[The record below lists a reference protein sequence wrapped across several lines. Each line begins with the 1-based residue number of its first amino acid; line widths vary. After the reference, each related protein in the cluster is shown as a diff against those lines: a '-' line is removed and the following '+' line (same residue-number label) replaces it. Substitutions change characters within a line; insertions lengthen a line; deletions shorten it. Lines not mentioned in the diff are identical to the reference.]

1 MKKLKSQ
8 EENKP
13 LLFLSSFSPPTLS
26 HLYQIQMPSLEV
38 HEGQRNLSPGTERE
52 NPRALKSSR
61 DIVKRGVL
69 KYNPI
74 KVPYALSGSPL
85 NMDPILN
92 TKTKGQTS
100 ILTPEWPLLGAST

>member
-13 LLFLSSFSPPTLS
+13 LLFLSSFSPLTLS

-38 HEGQRNLSPGTERE
+38 HGQSNLSPGTERE

-100 ILTPEWPLLGAST
+100 ILTPDWPLRGAST